1 MSERKECE
9 IPFVGLHAHST
20 FSAFDGFGYP
30 DEHQEFAYGN
40 GMDAL
45 ALTDHGT
52 MNGLSYAIL
61 NAQKMN
67 AEGKK
72 FKAILGVEAYF
83 LPDVVEWREKYEQ
96 LKEDKK
102 AARQLK
108 SAESS
113 GNAVETDGSAAAS
126 TVGDLPRYRHL
137 ILLAQNQTGLSNL
150 YRIVS
155 ESHDEEHFYRRPRT
169 DFALLRK
176 YSEGV
181 ICSSA
186 CMSGPLA
193 GLWWQHREEGDDA
206 VQAAMTEYIREFVD
220 IFGDRFYGEIQW
232 NAIPEQ
238 HEINKHIIQACLR
251 EGVKIISTADS
262 HYPRQDAWKDREMY
276 KRLGWLSKGTP
287 SWITEDKLKMPE
299 SVEEIGYELY
309 PKNGQQM
316 WDAYKSYSE
325 KCEVEYDDDL
335 VMESIT
341 LTHWIAHEQIEEFQ
355 PDTTIQLPDFVVP
368 EGDTAD
374 SALAKQAVAGL
385 KAKRLTSEEY
395 VERLKYELDV
405 ISTQGFSKYFL
416 TMKAIADKANE
427 MMATGVAR
435 GSASGSLLA
444 YVLNI
449 TQIDPI
455 RFGLPFE
462 RFMTRDMRGMPD
474 IDFDVAEPALLKE
487 TLAEDWGEFSVIPIS
502 NWNTLQL
509 KSLIK
514 DISKF
519 YKLPFQEVNEVTGK
533 MMLEATPAAKKAHGI
548 KAGVYVPTFEEVMEY
563 SPTLQSFLGKHPH
576 IKTHVEAIYG
586 NIRANSRHAGGCL
599 IADNLNERMPLI
611 RTRGIWQTPWA
622 EGQNVRHLEP
632 LGFIKFDILGLS
644 TLTMIQEAISHVLK
658 RHHGVE
664 NPTIEEVNEYYS
676 KHLHPDV
683 IDLDDKAVWEN
694 VFHNVDDAPGVFQFA
709 ESGMRS
715 FCEQAK
721 PNNLTELSAV
731 TSLFRPGPLSMKTDQ
746 AFVEAKNAPHL
757 VTYEHPILK
766 EVLEKTYG
774 LIIFQEDIA
783 NIVHKIG
790 KDISLTEGNKLRK
803 LLTKKGGG
811 DSAKAKNAIHVKY
824 IEGAKEKGIPVN
836 VANSIWDKME
846 AFAAYGFSLNHAT
859 AYSLIS
865 YQCAWLFQ
873 NYPVEW
879 MAAFLQKE
887 PEKRKEKA
895 IMLAKK
901 AGFEI
906 RKLDVNTSGRVWEIS
921 PDGKT
926 LIQPLT
932 AIKGLGDAAIDQ
944 ILANRPFERVED
956 FLFNENMVYSK
967 LNKKALDVLIR
978 AGALNCLVDGRFSG
992 LKHFWSAVA
1001 VERPRKLKNLEENIE
1016 LYRPEGDFD
1025 DEQMIQY
1032 SVDLTGVFPMSD
1044 VMSEEIRDKLE
1055 SRFIPPLGEYDED
1068 LKLAWF
1074 IPRKIVPRKTKNNK
1088 DYWIVEAI
1096 DDTGTLTKIKCWG
1109 VNSRTDIIYVNKPYL
1124 GKLDYHPV
1132 WGFSTRSIRHNFRL
1146 LG

>member
-1 MSERKECE
+1 MNKVDK

-20 FSAFDGFGYP
+20 FSAHDGFGYP
-30 DEHQEFAYGN
+30 QEHQEYAYEN

-52 MNGLSYAIL
+52 MNGISYAIL
-61 NAQKMN
+61 NAKKMN

-72 FKAILGVEAYF
+72 FKSILGVEAYF
-83 LPDVVEWREKYEQ
+83 IPDVIDWREKYEQ

-102 AARQLK
+102 AAKQLRTK
-108 SAESS
+108 ES
-113 GNAVETDGSAAAS
+113 GTAVETDGSAGDS
-126 TVGDLPRYRHL
+126 SVGELPRYRHL
-137 ILLAQNQTGLSNL
+137 ILLAQNQIGLNNL

-155 ESHDEEHFYRRPRT
+155 ESHDEKHFYRRPRV

-181 ICSSA
+181 ICSTA

-193 GLWWQHREEGDDA
+193 GLWWQHKDEGDEA
-206 VQAAMTEYIREFVD
+206 VQLAMTEYIQEFVG
-220 IFGDRFYGEIQW
+220 IFGDRFYGELQW
-232 NAIPEQ
+232 NSIPEQ
-238 HEINKHIIQACLR
+238 HEINKHVIQACLR
-251 EGVKIISTADS
+251 HNVRIISTADS
-262 HYPRQDAWKDREMY
+262 HYPRQDAWRDREMY

-287 SWITEDKLKMPE
+287 SWITEEKLKMPE

-316 WDAYKSYSE
+316 WDAYKNYSAQ
-325 KCEVEYDDDL
+325 CGVEYDDAL

-341 LTHWIAHEQIEEFQ
+341 LTHQVAHEQIEDFQ

-368 EGDTAD
+368 EGETAD
-374 SALAKQAVAGL
+374 GALAKNAVKGL
-385 KAKRLTSEEY
+385 KARGLTSEKY
-395 VERLKYELDV
+395 VNRLKYELDV

-427 MMATGVAR
+427 MMATGPAR

-444 YVLNI
+444 YVLGI
-449 TQIDPI
+449 TQVDPV
-455 RFGLPFE
+455 RFDLPFE
-462 RFMTRDMRGMPD
+462 RFMTRDMDGMPD

-487 TLAEDWGEFSVIPIS
+487 KLAEDWGEFTVIPIS

-514 DISKF
+514 DIGKF
-519 YKLPFQEVNEVTGK
+519 YEIPWTEVNEVTGK
-533 MMLEATPAAKKAHGI
+533 MMIEATPAAKKAHGI

-563 SPTLQSFLGKHPH
+563 SPTLRLFLDKHSH

-599 IADNLNERMPLI
+599 IADNLNEHMPLI
-611 RTRGIWQTPWA
+611 RIRGTWQTPWA
-622 EGQNVRHLEP
+622 EGQHVRHLEP

-644 TLTMIQEAISHVLK
+644 TLTMIQVAVSHILK

-664 NPTIEEVNEYYS
+664 NPTIEDINEYYDEN
-676 KHLHPDV
+676 LHPDI
-683 IDLDDKAVWEN
+683 IDLNDKEVWNN
-694 VFHNVDDAPGVFQFA
+694 VFHKIDSTPGVFQFA
-709 ESGMRS
+709 ESGMRN

-721 PNNLTELSAV
+721 PDNLTELSAV
-731 TSLFRPGPLSMKTDQ
+731 TSLFRPGPLSMGTDKQ
-746 AFVEAKNAPHL
+746 FVEAKRAPQL

-783 NIVHKIG
+783 NIAHKIG

-803 LLTKKGGG
+803 LLTKKGTG
-811 DSAKAKNAIHVKY
+811 STVATKNAIHEKY
-824 IEGAKEKGIPVN
+824 IAGAKEKGIPVN

-865 YQCAWLFQ
+865 YQCAWLF
-873 NYPVEW
+873 NYYPVEW

-906 RKLDVNTSGRVWEIS
+906 RKLDINTSGRVWEIS
-921 PDGKT
+921 ENGKT

-944 ILANRPFERVED
+944 ILANRPFEKVED
-956 FLFNENMVYSK
+956 FLFNEGITYSK

-978 AGALNCLVDGRFSG
+978 SGAMNTLVDDRFTG

-1001 VERPRKLKNLEENIE
+1001 VDRPRKERFLQENIE
-1016 LYRPEGDFD
+1016 AYLPEGDFD

-1044 VMSEEIRDKLE
+1044 VMSQEIRDKLE
-1055 SRFIPPLGEYDED
+1055 SRFVPPLGEYDED
-1068 LKLAWF
+1068 LKVAWF
-1074 IPRKIVPRKTKNNK
+1074 IPRKIISRKTKNNK
-1088 DYWIVEAI
+1088 EYWIVEAI

-1109 VNSRTDIIYVNKPYL
+1109 VNSRTDILYVNKVYIA
-1124 GKLDYHPV
+1124 KLDHHPT
-1132 WGFSTRSIRHNFRL
+1132 WGFSSRSIRHNFRRV
-1146 LG
+1146 G